1 MKVNTHNKCLHYLD
15 FLLNIE
21 SCAECLAGSVIEL
34 HQEALQRLLVH
45 GCEVGERLHACVCD
59 DVRTVWS
66 VVTRVSLV

>member
-1 MKVNTHNKCLHYLD
+1 MKVNSHNKCLNNLD

-45 GCEVGERLHACVCD
+45 GCEVGERLHACVL
-59 DVRTVWS
+59 WS

>member
-1 MKVNTHNKCLHYLD
+1 MYHNYLD

-45 GCEVGERLHACVCD
+45 GCEVG
-59 DVRTVWS
+59 
-66 VVTRVSLV
+66 